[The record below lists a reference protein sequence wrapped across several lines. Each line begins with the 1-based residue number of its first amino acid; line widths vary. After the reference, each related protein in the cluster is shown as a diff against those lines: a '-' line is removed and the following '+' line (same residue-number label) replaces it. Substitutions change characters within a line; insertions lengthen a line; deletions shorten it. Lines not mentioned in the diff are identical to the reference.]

1 MVINRKLGHEIL
13 ITLNTN
19 FSLHVRKIDEI
30 CENVLVAYI
39 SHHKQNLKYLSTLD
53 LSQKLYAANQIIT
66 RKLQNTAVANKI
78 WFIVSA

>member
-13 ITLNTN
+13 ITLKTN
-19 FSLHVRKIDEI
+19 FSLHVRKIYEI

-53 LSQKLYAANQIIT
+53 LSQKLCAANQIIT

>member
-13 ITLNTN
+13 ITLKTN
-19 FSLHVRKIDEI
+19 FSLHVRKIYEI

-53 LSQKLYAANQIIT
+53 LAVTKIICRKPDYNQEIA
-66 RKLQNTAVANKI
+66 KYSCSK
-78 WFIVSA
+78 